1 MNVLLSIKP
10 HYAEAILSG
19 TKKYEFRKTEFK
31 RRGIRRVYLYANGS
45 DSKIVGS
52 FEIESTLRGTPK
64 TIWERCNEHGG
75 ITKKDF
81 FAYFE
86 GSKQAFAYRIKNPC
100 RFYGEIDS
108 NSVLESFKTPPQSF
122 YYFPD
127 PTYQDQNLEFSE
139 LD

>member
-31 RRGIRRVYLYANGS
+31 RRSIGRVYLYANGS
-45 DSKIVGS
+45 DSTIVGS
-52 FEIESTLRGTPK
+52 FEIESTIRGTPE

-75 ITKKDF
+75 ITREDF
-81 FAYFE
+81 FTYFD
-86 GSKQAFAYRIKNPC
+86 GSKQAFAYKIKNPC
-100 RFYGEIDS
+100 RFYGEIDI
-108 NSVLESFKTPPQSF
+108 NSVLESFKAPPQSF

-127 PTYQDQNLEFSE
+127 SKYHDQNFDFSVV
-139 LD
+139 D